1 MLSALF
7 YRSRFIRLAV
17 RGAALVLVAYPLV
30 ALALRV
36 GREITHLSVGTVV
49 ELAGF
54 VAIEAVLLVFVT
66 HLFRSAV

>member
-1 MLSALF
+1 
-7 YRSRFIRLAV
+7 
-17 RGAALVLVAYPLV
+17 VLLAYPLV

-66 HLFRSAV
+66 HMFRTTV